1 MDFELCF
8 LKFDLLDVG
17 PLDFDLFLEA
27 YEVAEET
34 KVVLSEVH
42 AT

>member
-8 LKFDLLDVG
+8 LNFDLLDVG

>member
-1 MDFELCF
+1 VDFEFYF